1 MKKLK
6 FVIAGFTFIFFSCD
20 KNNDTTT
27 NSFSPIDE
35 TEICTFDLINSQKT
49 TTPKS
54 SSTIINWHR
63 WETGQVIK
71 IKFLDGTETQHEI
84 VKKYADEWIKY
95 ANLKFEY
102 VSKDQDSHIKI
113 AINMGSGS
121 WSELGAIPMYPSPL
135 YTNAQNTPTM
145 RVGNVIDL
153 PSSRRNI
160 LHEFGHALGLE
171 HETKNPDANIKW
183 NLSEVYKYYS
193 DAQGWTK
200 EEVNLFVINKASSTN
215 YSEYDPL
222 SIMHYNIPA
231 FLTTD
236 HVAVYQTTELSII
249 DKKSINEWYPFTIV
263 SVLDSGQSINDLP
276 WNKRI
281 KSPNGKY
288 SLEFDNGLLQ
298 VMDLTDYKVI
308 WEAGDSNYNRKPS
321 CYFEST
327 TGNIIIKGARLSTLP
342 TTITWTSNTS
352 GFPGAKLYL
361 QDDGDLQLMHNG
373 VLRWSSAKGK
383 I

>member
-6 FVIAGFTFIFFSCD
+6 FVIAGFAFIFFSCD
-20 KNNDTTT
+20 KDNETTS
-27 NSFSPIDE
+27 NSFSSTDE
-35 TEICTFDLINSQKT
+35 TEICIIDLINSQKNGISK
-49 TTPKS
+49 PS
-54 SSTIINWHR
+54 AAIINWPR

-84 VKKYADEWIKY
+84 VKKYAAEWLKY

-102 VSKDQDSHIKI
+102 VPKDQDAHIKI
-113 AINMGSGS
+113 AINMGSKL
-121 WSELGAIPMYPSPL
+121 WSQLGAIPMYPSPP
-135 YTNAQNTPTM
+135 YTTVQNTPTM
-145 RVGNVIDL
+145 RLGAVTDV
-153 PSSRRNI
+153 PSSRTTI

-183 NLSEVYKYYS
+183 NLSKVYDYFS
-193 DAQGWTK
+193 DEQEWTR
-200 EEVNLFVINKASSTN
+200 EQVDLNVINKASSTN

-222 SIMHYNIPA
+222 SIMHYSIPA
-231 FLTTD
+231 FLTTNE
-236 HVAVYQTTELSII
+236 VAVYSANELSEI
-249 DKKSINEWYPFTIV
+249 DKKYINKWYPFPII
-263 SVLDSGQSINDLP
+263 SVLESGQSINDLP

-298 VMDLTDYKVI
+298 VIDSTDNKVI
-308 WEAGDSNYNRKPS
+308 WKAGDSNYRRKSS

-327 TGNIIIKGARLSTLP
+327 TGNIIIKGAKLSTLP
-342 TTITWTSNTS
+342 TTITWTSNTV

-361 QDDGDLQLMHNG
+361 RDDGNLELVHFG
-373 VLRWSSAKGK
+373 IVRWSSTKGK